1 MNGVSALKIET
12 PENSLT
18 SSAMW
23 GLRKRQPSVN
33 RKQFSPKKESFG
45 AMILDFPAS

>member
-1 MNGVSALKIET
+1 MIGVSALKIET
-12 PENSLT
+12 PENFLA
-18 SSAMW
+18 SSAVW

-33 RKQFSPKKESFG
+33 RKQSSPNKESSG